1 MCQVSKAG
9 DDQYT
14 MNKKKVH
21 RKYITNLAKAYGI
34 ETGNLCQFLAQDTVR
49 EFPELSPQ
57 MIFKGKGLSLN
68 SVTTLGGRGINDL
81 VTTVLKS
88 VTIGGVNKINLIANS
103 DFNDFAS
110 TILIITWLIVVYQVC
125 ESCLTDGRK

>member
-1 MCQVSKAG
+1 MKFSYGPKTSLFWQAQPVEIVCQISKAG

-14 MNKKKVH
+14 MNKSRVH

-57 MIFKGKGLSLN
+57 MIFKSKGLSLN
-68 SVTTLGGRGINDL
+68 
-81 VTTVLKS
+81 
-88 VTIGGVNKINLIANS
+88 
-103 DFNDFAS
+103 
-110 TILIITWLIVVYQVC
+110 
-125 ESCLTDGRK
+125 